1 MCVFCI
7 SANDCQQESTTAASS
22 CSVQAPLIAGL
33 ADSAL
38 SASSFRNAGSRPAGS
53 RLHSGAFWRPASE
66 AVGEFVQADLGA
78 LKRIEAIATQGHPVH
93 ARWVTSYKFAYSVVD
108 DDVTY
113 DYVKNVDDS
122 ERMFIGNSD
131 GNTVVVNDVSPPIAA
146 CYVRLYPQTYES
158 LISVRW
164 EVYGC
169 SH

>member
-78 LKRIEAIATQGHPVH
+78 LKRIEAIATQGHPAH
-93 ARWVTSYKFAYSVVD
+93 ARWVTSYKFAHSV

-113 DYVKNVDDS
+113 DYVMNADDG
-122 ERMFIGNSD
+122 ERVFSGNSD
-131 GNTVVVNDVSPPIAA
+131 SNTVVVNDVSPSIVAR
-146 CYVRLYPQTYES
+146 YVRLYPQTYQQ

>member
-1 MCVFCI
+1 MCLLCI

-78 LKRIEAIATQGHPVH
+78 LKRIEAIATQGHPAH
-93 ARWVTSYKFAYSVVD
+93 ARWVTSYKFAHSAD
-108 DDVTY
+108 GVTY
-113 DYVKNVDDS
+113 DYVTNDDGS
-122 ERMFIGNSD
+122 DRVFGGNSNS
-131 GNTVVVNDVSPPIAA
+131 NTVVENSFTVLGARF
-146 CYVRLYPQTYES
+146 VRLYPQTWRS
-158 LISVRW
+158 DMVLRW

-169 SH
+169 SYNG